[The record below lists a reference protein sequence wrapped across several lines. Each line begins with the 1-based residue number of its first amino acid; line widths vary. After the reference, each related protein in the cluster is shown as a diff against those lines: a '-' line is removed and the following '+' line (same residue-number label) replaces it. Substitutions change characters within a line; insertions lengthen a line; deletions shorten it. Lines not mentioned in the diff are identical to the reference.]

1 MTNGVMN
8 GALNRKVLFLL
19 GPVTV
24 LVMFAAV
31 VWMASQLMNR
41 EYKEPYR
48 VPSAAVDA
56 TPRTQGLTAERAD
69 AEAKAKAKPYAEA
82 EYRTFPI
89 VGSRVAID
97 RKSVV

>member
-8 GALNRKVLFLL
+8 GAMNRKLLFIF
-19 GPVTV
+19 GPVTGV
-24 LVMFAAV
+24 VMFAAV

-56 TPRTQGLTAERAD
+56 TPRAQGLAAETAD
-69 AEAKAKAKPYAEA
+69 AEAKA
-82 EYRTFPI
+82 
-89 VGSRVAID
+89 
-97 RKSVV
+97 